1 MYDIV
6 YDIARKTGKN
16 LYFDIQHRTS
26 DIQYRVRYRMR
37 YMHEQKLLTS
47 HHNTSLSLQAL
58 FHPCLLKT
66 AMTRIMHGIR
76 MMKGIMLTSSL
87 HLLAQWHTIPDYRIP
102 LPISCPPFQTGVSWT
117 KWLWTTRSKDCQF
130 QS

>member
-1 MYDIV
+1 M
-6 YDIARKTGKN
+6 
-16 LYFDIQHRTS
+16 Q
-26 DIQYRVRYRMR
+26 
-37 YMHEQKLLTS
+37 EQKLFTS
-47 HHNTSLSLQAL
+47 HQNTSLSLQAL

-66 AMTRIMHGIR
+66 AMTRIIHGIR

-87 HLLAQWHTIPDYRIP
+87 HLLAQWHTTPDYRIP
-102 LPISCPPFQTGVSWT
+102 LPIFCALFQTGLSWT